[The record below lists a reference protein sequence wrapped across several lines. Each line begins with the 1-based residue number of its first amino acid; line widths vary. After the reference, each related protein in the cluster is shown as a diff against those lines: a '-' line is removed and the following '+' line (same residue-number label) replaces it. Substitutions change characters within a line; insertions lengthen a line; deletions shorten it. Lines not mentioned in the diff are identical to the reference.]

1 MTAHQGDHRW
11 FKVMPLVLLCAA
23 LWGSAFPGIKTIYRI
38 WGEQGIDAGLSQY
51 WWLAGM
57 RFTLAG
63 LMLLV
68 IAKKPL
74 AEIRATPKPLLMG
87 FVVTQT
93 FGQYLLFYYAIAIAS
108 GALAG
113 LLVSMGSFWWML
125 LAPLMG
131 AAAWPRRAQWV
142 AIVVGAIG
150 VTLAAAAPGADAG
163 RPWLGTLLLA
173 MSTMLGAIGVIQFG
187 KLRPTIGARA
197 ATGVSLFVGGV
208 GLLAMGWKAFPQ
220 IAELMSFWVI
230 VLTVWLAFVSAF
242 AFSLWNHLSNQHP
255 MPLLAGYRFLIPM
268 MAVTEF
274 VIFLGEKPGWGLIV
288 GGVMVIGALV
298 VGQRALLQRPIH

>member
-1 MTAHQGDHRW
+1 MR
-11 FKVMPLVLLCAA
+11 VLPPVLLCAA
-23 LWGSAFPGIKTIYRI
+23 LWGSAFPGIKTVYRI
-38 WGEQGIDAGLSQY
+38 WSEQGVDAGLSQY

-68 IAKKPL
+68 ISKRPWRDIKSSS
-74 AEIRATPKPLLMG
+74 KPLLMG
-87 FVVTQT
+87 FAVTQT
-93 FGQYLLFYYAIAIAS
+93 FGQYLLFYYAISIAS

-131 AAAWPRRAQWV
+131 AAPWPRRSQWV
-142 AIVVGAIG
+142 AVVVGAVG

-163 RPWLGTLLLA
+163 RPWVGTIMLA
-173 MSTMLGAIGVIQFG
+173 AATMLGAIGIIQFG

-197 ATGVSLFVGGV
+197 ATGFSLFVGGV

-220 IAELMSFWVI
+220 AVELMSPWVI

-242 AFSLWNHLSNQHP
+242 AFSLWNHLSTMHP

-268 MAVTEF
+268 MAVTESM
-274 VIFLGEKPGWGLIV
+274 VFLGEKPGWGLVV
-288 GGVMVIGALV
+288 GGLLVLGALV
-298 VGQRALLQRPIH
+298 VGQRALGRRPV